1 MATDRGTLEIKALDD
16 DVKVEVSQGGR
27 NVAIVDTQTKQT
39 VRLRTGRYEAQIV
52 AGKEGLTLS
61 TNEFTLRRGETVIAE
76 VRPPA
81 PRPPLGPTAVGS
93 RAEPSKDQRECAKR
107 LGVPVEATNTLG
119 MKFMLIPPG
128 EFQMGIPREQI
139 EEVCRSLGGY
149 GSMARTKADIASESP
164 RHRVRIT
171 RAFYLG
177 RTEVTRNMFRRVMG
191 KDPSLSR
198 TSVGDAPV
206 ENVSWDEACEFC
218 RKMSQLPG
226 ESNPQARYRLPT
238 EAEWE
243 YACRAG
249 SQTRFFWGDDP
260 NGWEQ
265 YAWMYSN
272 AAGTPQRVATRRP
285 NPWGLHDMSGNVSEW
300 CADWFGEKYYAE
312 SPLEDPRG
320 PASGI
325 WHVMRGSD
333 CKSGIDQQLRCAAR
347 AALDWGDR
355 HDATGFRVVLELP
368 GGASRR

>member
-39 VRLRTGRYEAQIV
+39 VGSAHRAVRSANRGWQGGPDPEHERVHAATRRDGNRRSKA
-52 AGKEGLTLS
+52 AGAAAAAGTD
-61 TNEFTLRRGETVIAE
+61 RRG
-76 VRPPA
+76 
-81 PRPPLGPTAVGS
+81 VG
-93 RAEPSKDQRECAKR
+93 AEPSKDQREFAKR